1 MFSHHHVPPD
11 GLPIWGERKIYQ
23 VVLCDVYLR
32 ANAQILK
39 WELERVKV

>member
-11 GLPIWGERKIYQ
+11 CFPIWGERKIYQ

-39 WELERVKV
+39 